1 MASGIAHG
9 CVRVMATAT
18 TTESCNMVAILQI
31 IGWQRYEPL
40 LYRELLWYWTSMLW
54 SIDICQNKVSANQY
68 HVTISRTQVYSSL
81 RSRGFWS
88 WPLTKC
94 WFSIGLRAHV
104 RLTCWKQGS
113 IFQKPVNANPGFKV
127 NWIKL
132 FLLYKCFLLLC
143 FVYMVI
149 IKTQNRRPSNIQK
162 TSPQSYKTRIKILL
176 FPGLA

>member
-1 MASGIAHG
+1 MVIMASGIARG

-104 RLTCWKQGS
+104 RLTCWKQGR
-113 IFQKPVNANPGFKV
+113 IVQKADNANPGLKV
-127 NWIKL
+127 NRVITFSSIQMFFAAL
-132 FLLYKCFLLLC
+132 FC
-143 FVYMVI
+143 V
-149 IKTQNRRPSNIQK
+149 
-162 TSPQSYKTRIKILL
+162 
-176 FPGLA
+176 